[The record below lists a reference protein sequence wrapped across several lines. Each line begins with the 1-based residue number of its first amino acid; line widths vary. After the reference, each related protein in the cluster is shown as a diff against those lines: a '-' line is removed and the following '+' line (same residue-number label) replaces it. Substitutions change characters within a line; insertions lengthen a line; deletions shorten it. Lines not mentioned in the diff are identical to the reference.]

1 MIIIINNFDISNEGF
16 LSKMAVS
23 KTNEQRAERT
33 IANVT
38 DSPLPTA
45 EKEECVDLIN
55 SSKEATNGYS
65 LEEKLQA
72 TSENQFHMIRM
83 LVESKIDSAY
93 ARAKINEDIG
103 RLEDM
108 MTDYG
113 KRLEKNDAATDKLS
127 AQVDILNKNIELI
140 GQLGKSIGTTK
151 EDTGKSSRTWSKI
164 AESIKEVL
172 IAWKWTIVLII
183 WGLCTLFALRP
194 ELSSLITA
202 FANKQ

>member
-1 MIIIINNFDISNEGF
+1 
-16 LSKMAVS
+16 MAVS

-33 IANVT
+33 ITNVT
-38 DSPLPTA
+38 DSLLPTA

-103 RLEDM
+103 RLETM

-127 AQVDILNKNIELI
+127 AQVDILNKNIELL
-140 GQLGKSIGTTK
+140 GQLGKSIAAPTK
-151 EDTGKSSRTWSKI
+151 DEGGKVTKTWTKI
-164 AESIKEVL
+164 AESLKEVL
-172 IAWKWTIVLII
+172 IAWKWTIVFII

-194 ELSSLITA
+194 ELSTLITA

>member
-1 MIIIINNFDISNEGF
+1 
-16 LSKMAVS
+16 MAVS
-23 KTNEQRAERT
+23 RTNEQRAERA
-33 IANVT
+33 IKNVT
-38 DSPLPTA
+38 ESQLPMA

-83 LVESKIDSAY
+83 LVESKIESAS
-93 ARAKINEDIG
+93 ARAKINEDIS
-103 RLEDM
+103 RLETM
-108 MTDYG
+108 LT
-113 KRLEKNDAATDKLS
+113 KFSERLQKNDAATDKLT

-140 GQLGKSIGTTK
+140 GQLGKSIATPASSEGGKITK
-151 EDTGKSSRTWSKI
+151 TWAKI

-172 IAWKWTIVLII
+172 IAWKWTIVFII

>member
-1 MIIIINNFDISNEGF
+1 
-16 LSKMAVS
+16 MAVS
-23 KTNEQRAERT
+23 KTNEQRAERAIT
-33 IANVT
+33 NVT
-38 DSPLPTA
+38 RSPLPTA

-83 LVESKIDSAY
+83 LVESKIDSAC

-103 RLEDM
+103 HLESM

-113 KRLEKNDAATDKLS
+113 KRLERNDAATDKLT
-127 AQVDILNKNIELI
+127 AQVDILNKNIELL
-140 GQLGKSIGTTK
+140 GHLGKTVISPANNDGGKVTK
-151 EDTGKSSRTWSKI
+151 TWTKI
-164 AESIKEVL
+164 AESLKEVL
-172 IAWKWTIVLII
+172 IAWKWTIVFII